1 MNSYTSFAEY
11 YDMLMI
17 DDFNYEHIA
26 DFVENIFDAYSL
38 DANLV
43 CELACGTGNITIPLA
58 KRGYDMIALDN
69 SYDMLEIARRKAEKL
84 PNILFLNQNM
94 VNIDLYGTVD
104 AFICLIDGINYIIN
118 PYSLYKMF
126 KRIKDCFLE
135 PNGIFIFDISTEYK
149 LKNIIGNN
157 IFINDGDEVF
167 YSWENRY
174 IRSKKLS
181 DMYLNFFIR
190 NQNGSYKRFSERH
203 LQKAYT
209 SEEIIKI
216 AKKAGFNNIDLFD
229 GISFNKATDTSERIT
244 FVLR

>member
-1 MNSYTSFAEY
+1 
-11 YDMLMI
+11 
-17 DDFNYEHIA
+17 
-26 DFVENIFDAYSL
+26 
-38 DANLV
+38 
-43 CELACGTGNITIPLA
+43 
-58 KRGYDMIALDN
+58 
-69 SYDMLEIARRKAEKL
+69 
-84 PNILFLNQNM
+84 
-94 VNIDLYGTVD
+94 
-104 AFICLIDGINYIIN
+104 
-118 PYSLYKMF
+118 MF

-229 GISFNKATDTSERIT
+229 GISFNKATDISERIT